1 MTTDATNIDTES
13 EDYKAGY
20 EAGKEALKAEIEAG
34 TRSAIDLLKL
44 ESWSCLSDAEVRT
57 LIEYHE
63 ETVLAS
69 DRANAEKITAQLMTE
84 TVESTMA
91 NVCADTSAMLK
102 YITDSMTNYQG
113 VEPVS
118 VASYLESVQEV

>member
-1 MTTDATNIDTES
+1 MTTDVETS

-20 EAGKEALKAEIEAG
+20 EAGKADLKAEIEAG
-34 TRSAIDLLKL
+34 TRSAIELVNL
-44 ESWSCLSDAEVRT
+44 ESFSCLSDVEVRN
-57 LIEYHE
+57 LITYYE
-63 ETVLAS
+63 ETALAS
-69 DRANAEKITAQLMTE
+69 DRAKTTKVTAQVMAE
-84 TVESTMA
+84 TVEAGMA
-91 NVCADTSAMLK
+91 VVCSDTANMLK

>member
-1 MTTDATNIDTES
+1 MTTDVETS

-20 EAGKEALKAEIEAG
+20 EAGKADLKAEIEAG
-34 TRSAIDLLKL
+34 TRCAIDLLSL
-44 ESWSCLSDAEVRT
+44 ESYSCLSDVEVRN
-57 LIEYHE
+57 LIAYSE
-63 ETVLAS
+63 EQVLLS
-69 DRANAEKITAQLMTE
+69 ERANIAKVTAQTMTE
-84 TVESTMA
+84 TVEAGMA
-91 NVCADTSAMLK
+91 AVCSDTETMLK

>member
-1 MTTDATNIDTES
+1 MTTDVETS

-20 EAGKEALKAEIEAG
+20 EAGKADLKAEIEAG
-34 TRSAIDLLKL
+34 TRSAIDLLSL
-44 ESWSCLSDAEVRT
+44 ESYSGLSDVEVRN
-57 LIEYHE
+57 LIAYSE
-63 ETVLAS
+63 EQVLLS
-69 DRANAEKITAQLMTE
+69 DRANVAKITAQTLTE
-84 TVESTMA
+84 TVEAGMA
-91 NVCADTSAMLK
+91 AVCSDTETMLK